1 MTTTVTVREAEAAT
15 AYAPSHEVAD
25 QVVDRPVVIAWLLA
39 GFLWL
44 LVFPTMGVL
53 ISTKIV
59 YPEFL
64 GGVSWLTYGRMRPF
78 HVNGVIWGA
87 FSSLAFGLGFYVLPR
102 LTGRPVWGGPR
113 LLWAVFW
120 LWNLSTLGGLIAILA
135 GYNKGLE
142 VADSPLPGTIIQYIC
157 IVATAVAVVTTVVRR
172 LEPRVY
178 VALWYL
184 MGTFVWTSLWWPLGQ
199 FVLPYWLP
207 GVNNAALHGLYLH
220 FTVGL
225 WTTPLGYVAIYYF
238 LPHAVNNPLYSH
250 RLSLIGFWA
259 LAYWY
264 PFLGIHH
271 YLYSPIADWAETIAI
286 VSSIFLII
294 PVWTVLQNFFGTM
307 IGKWHEFGRNLPAK
321 FLIAGSLLYLV
332 GCFQGSME
340 ALRSLQKVTHFT
352 DFVISHSH
360 LTVFGT
366 FVLWA
371 IGGAFFVWPRL
382 VGRKLWSY
390 RMGNWAFWFM
400 LAGVTT
406 MGLTLTAQGLM
417 NGFELRAGTEWVKS
431 VIARYPWWWF
441 RTFTGIAMDIGISL
455 MVIDFMMT
463 ALWGEPLPA
472 RPEPPRP
479 GEPAPGVP
487 GERVALGATG

>member
-1 MTTTVTVREAEAAT
+1 MTITVESRERTAAF
-15 AYAPSHEVAD
+15 APGYEVAD
-25 QVVDRPVVIAWLLA
+25 EVVDRPIVMAWLLA

-53 ISTKIV
+53 VSTKIV

-64 GGVSWLTYGRMRPF
+64 GEASWLTYGRLRPF
-78 HVNGVIWGA
+78 HVNGVVWGA
-87 FSSLAFGLGFYVLPR
+87 FSALAFGLGFYVLPR
-102 LTGRPVWGGPR
+102 LTGRPAWGGR
-113 LLWAVFW
+113 TLLWVIFW
-120 LWNLSTLGGLIAILA
+120 AWNLSTLTGLLGILA

-142 VADSPLPGTIIQYIC
+142 VADSPLPLTVVQYAC
-157 IVATAVAVVTTVVRR
+157 IVLTALSVLMTVFTRR
-172 LEPRVY
+172 EQKVY

-184 MGTFVWTSLWWPLGQ
+184 MGTFVWTTLWWPLGQ
-199 FVLPYWLP
+199 FVLPNWLP

-286 VSSIFLII
+286 VSSMMLII

-321 FLIAGSLLYLV
+321 FLIAGALLYLV
-332 GCFQGSME
+332 GCFQGSLE
-340 ALRSLQKVTHFT
+340 ALRGFQRVTHFT

-366 FVLWA
+366 FVIWA
-371 IGGAFFVWPRL
+371 VGGVFFVWPRL
-382 VGRKLWSY
+382 VGRKLWSF
-390 RMGNWAFWFM
+390 RMGNWAFW
-400 LAGVTT
+400 LQVGGVSV
-406 MGLTLTAQGLM
+406 MGLALTAQGLM
-417 NGFELRAGTEWVKS
+417 NGFELQAGTEWVKS
-431 VIARYPWWWF
+431 LIARYPWWWF
-441 RTFTGIAMDIGISL
+441 RTFTGIAMDVGISL
-455 MVIDFMMT
+455 MVINLMMT
-463 ALWGEPLPA
+463 ALWGEPLP
-472 RPEPPRP
+472 PEKPR
-479 GEPAPGVP
+479 A
-487 GERVALGATG
+487 AA

>member
-1 MTTTVTVREAEAAT
+1 VATVVRPAEPAA
-15 AYAPSHEVAD
+15 AYAPTYELAD
-25 QVVDRPVVIAWLLA
+25 EVVDRPLVITWFLA
-39 GFLWL
+39 GFVWL
-44 LVFPTMGVL
+44 LVFPTLGV
-53 ISTKIV
+53 IASTKIV

-64 GGVSWLTYGRMRPF
+64 GDISWLTYGRIRPV
-78 HVNGVIWGA
+78 HVNGVVWAA
-87 FSSLAFGLGFYVLPR
+87 FSSLAFGIGFYVLPR
-102 LTGRPVWGGPR
+102 LTGREVWGGR
-113 LLWAVFW
+113 LLSWAVFW
-120 LWNLSTLGGLIAILA
+120 LWQVSTIGGLVAVLA

-142 VADSPLPGTIIQYIC
+142 VADLPRPAAFGQYMA
-157 IVATAVAVVTTVVRR
+157 IVATAAAVLMTVIRR
-172 LEPRVY
+172 REPKVY

-184 MGTFVWTSLWWPLGQ
+184 MGTFVWTTLWWPLGQ
-199 FVLPYWLP
+199 LILPSWLP

-225 WTTPLGYVAIYYF
+225 WTTPLGYVSIYYF

-250 RLSLIGFWA
+250 RLSLVGFWA

-286 VSSIFLII
+286 VSSMFLII

-321 FLIAGSLLYLV
+321 FLIAGSIMYLL
-332 GCFQGSME
+332 GCFQGSLE
-340 ALRSLQKVTHFT
+340 ALRSFQRATHFT

-371 IGGAFFVWPRL
+371 IAGAFFAWPRL
-382 VGRKLWSY
+382 VGRRLWSF
-390 RMGNWAFWFM
+390 RMGNWAFWLM
-400 LAGVTT
+400 VAGVAG
-406 MGLTLTAQGLM
+406 MGLGLTAAGLM
-417 NGFELRAGTEWVKS
+417 NGFQLIAGTDWVKT

-441 RTFTGIAMDIGISL
+441 RTFSGIAMDVGMSL
-455 MVIDFMMT
+455 MIINFMMT
-463 ALWGEPLPA
+463 ALWGDPLPPTA
-472 RPEPPRP
+472 RPRRP
-479 GEPAPGVP
+479 GEPVSAPPP
-487 GERVALGATG
+487 GGRITVGAAI